1 MKRLSLIL
9 SRKILQII
17 YKFAVGPN
25 IDYADIM
32 SDKPFNETFKRKLEM
47 VQYKAALVITC
58 AIKGRSHDRLYQELH
73 LESLV
78 DRRWSL
84 GFFSSTKIYNYNL
97 TILSS
102 NLP

>member
-32 SDKPFNETFKRKLEM
+32 SDKSFNETFKRKL
-47 VQYKAALVITC
+47 
-58 AIKGRSHDRLYQELH
+58 
-73 LESLV
+73 
-78 DRRWSL
+78 
-84 GFFSSTKIYNYNL
+84 
-97 TILSS
+97 
-102 NLP
+102 